1 MPIKS
6 NCRLRIINGPSE
18 KWELSGFGAEGIV
31 WPKLEA
37 KITECP
43 LWIFAIW
50 LSMCSRTKYA
60 IIKKIEGDAIFST
73 SFWKFEKSI
82 TFLFIIVVEKPH
94 NKRYRAMQ
102 YLQNEISTSI
112 LCQIEPDL

>member
-37 KITECP
+37 KITVCP
-43 LWIFAIW
+43 LWIFDIW
-50 LSMCSRTKYA
+50 LSICSRTKYA
-60 IIKKIEGDAIFST
+60 IIKKSKGRDFFYVILK
-73 SFWKFEKSI
+73 FWKKYHFFVYYFSWK
-82 TFLFIIVVEKPH
+82 T
-94 NKRYRAMQ
+94 
-102 YLQNEISTSI
+102 T
-112 LCQIEPDL
+112 